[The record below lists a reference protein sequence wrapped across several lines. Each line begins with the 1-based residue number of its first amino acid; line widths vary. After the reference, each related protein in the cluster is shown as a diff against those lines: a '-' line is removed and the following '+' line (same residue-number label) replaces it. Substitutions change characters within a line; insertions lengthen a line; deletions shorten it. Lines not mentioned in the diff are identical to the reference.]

1 MPRNRQPAVRT
12 NRAYKVDGLVELVVI
27 IYKVTAWLCRLLF
40 KWRTEVGMFV
50 TLVVVYSQAARQT
63 VVPAWLIVA
72 VPVVVVGA
80 VPWSRRF
87 ALGRLAC
94 ARARRRVLAC
104 CRNTGVTTYDG
115 KVPWIAKSR
124 STPVG
129 ERLTLWLYPGQSAEM
144 LEDRAPE
151 LRAACR
157 AREAFVTRN
166 RADASRVV
174 IDIVRRD
181 PFTEHAALASPLIAH
196 ASRVV
201 TRPAPLVED

>member
-1 MPRNRQPAVRT
+1 MPRNRQRAVRT
-12 NRAYKVDGLVELVVI
+12 NRAYKVDGFIELVVI
-27 IYKVTAWLCRLLF
+27 IYKILAWTCRLLF
-40 KWRTEVGMFV
+40 TWRTEVGLFTTV
-50 TLVVVYSQAARQT
+50 LVAYSLAARQA
-63 VVPAWLIVA
+63 VLPGWLIVA
-72 VPVVVVGA
+72 VPAAAVAG
-80 VPWSRRF
+80 VPWTRRF
-87 ALGRLAC
+87 VLGRLAC

-115 KVPWIAKSR
+115 KLPWIAKSR
-124 STPVG
+124 STSVG
-129 ERLTLWLYPGQSAEM
+129 ERLTLWLFPGHSAEM

-201 TRPAPLVED
+201 TRPAPQVED